1 MAGESAQRRFE
12 RLRQSRI
19 ERVRGSRSRIVL
31 LVAVAFVVGWLVPI
45 IFTSVAMSMVE
56 SVAAG
61 GEPVVRM
68 HLPPV
73 VLPMTTAFLFALS
86 AAVTLL
92 APSRTELAWG
102 KGAHGE
108 RIVGAAL
115 DEVSAELP
123 VSVLHDRRMP
133 RSRAN
138 IDHVAVSPAGV
149 FTIDAKHYAG
159 RLEVRGRGRELWIAG
174 RNRSKL
180 LEQAFRQTDVVRQ
193 ALSAAGLDGVPVT
206 PVLCFVGTQVSRLF
220 PPNQAAGVL
229 LTSPRKLG
237 AILTEGEDPIGVE
250 LRSRITEVLERALP
264 PADTGGQAS
273 QQAATQATTPGT
285 SAAAVPPREDDRS
298 TPSHPACGRCGDP
311 MVVRQRRSDGARFL
325 GCSAFP
331 RCRNTLPLTDPVT

>member
-1 MAGESAQRRFE
+1 MAGESAQRQFE

-31 LVAVAFVVGWLVPI
+31 LVAVSFVVGWLVPI
-45 IFTSVAMSMVE
+45 IFTSAAMSIVE

-61 GEPVVRM
+61 GDLALQM
-68 HLPPV
+68 HPPPV
-73 VLPMTTAFLFALS
+73 VLSLTTAFLFTLS

-108 RIVGAAL
+108 RIVGTAL
-115 DEVSAELP
+115 QAVSDERP
-123 VSVLHDRRMP
+123 VAVIHDRRMP

-138 IDHVAVSPAGV
+138 IDHVVIAPAGV

-180 LEQAFRQTDVVRQ
+180 LEQAHRQTDAVKQV
-193 ALSAAGLDGVPVT
+193 LSAAGLDGVPVT
-206 PVLCFVGTQVSRLF
+206 PVLCFVGTQMSRLF
-220 PPNQAAGVL
+220 PPARAGGVL

-237 AILTEGEDPIGVE
+237 TILTESNSSIDAE
-250 LRSRITEVLERALP
+250 LRSRITEVLGRALP
-264 PADTGGQAS
+264 PADTGSQAS
-273 QQAATQATTPGT
+273 TLAATHATNQGA
-285 SAAAVPPREDDRS
+285 SAAAVPPRDDDPS
-298 TPSHPACGRCGDP
+298 TSSPPACGRCGDT

-331 RCRNTLPLTDPVT
+331 RCRNTLPLTDSAT